1 MKKQGAGLAACP
13 LKKPVDHYL
22 HLENPSSRPRSD
34 AFQAGLIGVLH
45 VADKWVLAAIAH
57 SDQKLFS
64 CSCLDLDCDLESSK
78 QLNILF
84 NFYIHSVSYLIH
96 GETDADRIS
105 AFIKADYAQ
114 RSGNIFCSERVY
126 DVIIIC

>member
-22 HLENPSSRPRSD
+22 HLENSSSRPSSD

-45 VADKWVLAAIAH
+45 VADKWVLAAIGH

-64 CSCLDLDCDLESSK
+64 CSCLDLDCDLESSN
-78 QLNILF
+78 QLNMLF
-84 NFYIHSVSYLIH
+84 HLNKYSVLYLIH
-96 GETDADRIS
+96 GETDTNGIS
-105 AFIKADYAQ
+105 SLVKTDFSKRCVDKFGSQ
-114 RSGNIFCSERVY
+114 CLFHRTVLC
-126 DVIIIC
+126 